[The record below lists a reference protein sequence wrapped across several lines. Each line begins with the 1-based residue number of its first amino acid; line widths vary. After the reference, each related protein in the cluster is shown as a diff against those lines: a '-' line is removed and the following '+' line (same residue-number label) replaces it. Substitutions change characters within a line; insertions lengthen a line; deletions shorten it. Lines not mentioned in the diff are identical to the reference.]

1 MAAVGV
7 AAIIDAVA
15 VVSARVKIIV
25 ADAVVMTWLLFFLEI
40 MPHLSAK
47 HECNVL
53 MHSSGKESKINLRI
67 VAMSHELSLSLF
79 VGCSLLFI

>member
-1 MAAVGV
+1 MAAAGV
-7 AAIIDAVA
+7 VSIIDAVA
-15 VVSARVKIIV
+15 VIIIRVKIIV

-53 MHSSGKESKINLRI
+53 MHSSGREEDKSGNSSYVIRI
-67 VAMSHELSLSLF
+67 IIIITF
-79 VGCSLLFI
+79 QRFCC